1 MRVRSP
7 QNRQT
12 ERTSEPEPEPE
23 TWLQQECDG
32 RVRMGA
38 WGPGFAMFGPSH
50 WVMLSIF
57 AGVIPMLAW
66 AG

>member
-1 MRVRSP
+1 M
-7 QNRQT
+7 
-12 ERTSEPEPEPE
+12 
-23 TWLQQECDG
+23 
-32 RVRMGA
+32 
-38 WGPGFAMFGPSH
+38 GPGFMFGPSH